1 MPGWA
6 IIHAVGPN
14 FGVTPTAFEEL
25 FNVYYNSLLV
35 LKENGYHSISFPL
48 IRSSIFGGNLDNPV
62 GTRLI
67 RKSSEEFEE
76 DRNQPAFME
85 KWR

>member
-1 MPGWA
+1 MGKLCIVSKKVTRDSWK
-6 IIHAVGPN
+6 VG
-14 FGVTPTAFEEL
+14 FMLREEL
-25 FNVYYNSLLV
+25 NDDEDSGWQFFAGD
-35 LKENGYHSISFPL
+35 E
-48 IRSSIFGGNLDNPV
+48 D
-62 GTRLI
+62 TRLI